1 MWQDVRALNASA
13 NGLIAMVVLA
23 CVASSVWWVSQRP
36 MFTLRS
42 VRVES
47 IYDVELKHVSAL
59 TLRSGVIGKFK
70 GNFFTTNLEQVRTAF
85 ESVPWVRRA
94 TVRREWPDQLIVSI
108 EEHEPLGTWGED
120 GRLLSVK
127 GDVFTANLAEAEE
140 DHLLPAFDGPEGS
153 EKDVLARFGQLR
165 AWFAPVALVPE
176 SLSLSSRYAWTVK
189 LDNGMQ
195 VALGREQ
202 EHDGNRDTLRE
213 RVQRLV
219 KVYPQLAARVPDIE
233 TIDMRYQNGLALA
246 ARGIRISKEGKLVPP
261 PAAKPAP
268 KTAAN
273 NAANNAAVVK
283 PITKAS
289 TQH

>member
-23 CVASSVWWVSQRP
+23 LVASGVWWVSQRP
-36 MFTLRS
+36 MFTLRT

-47 IYDVELKHVSAL
+47 MYDIELKRVNEL
-59 TLRSGVIGKFK
+59 TLRAGVVGKFK

-127 GDVFTANLAEAEE
+127 GDVFTANLAEADDE
-140 DHLLPAFDGPEGS
+140 HPLPQFDGPEGS
-153 EKDVLARFGQLR
+153 EKDVLARFSQLR
-165 AWFAPVALVPE
+165 AWFAPVKLTPE
-176 SLSLSSRYAWTVK
+176 ALSLSSRYAWTVK

-202 EHDGNRDTLRE
+202 DHNTMRE
-213 RVQRLV
+213 RVARLV
-219 KVYPQLAARVPDIE
+219 KIYPQLAARVPDIE

-246 ARGIRISKEGKLVPP
+246 AASVKFAKDGKPVAKTASAS
-261 PAAKPAP
+261 AAKKKPTQSTS
-268 KTAAN
+268 KTR
-273 NAANNAAVVK
+273 
-283 PITKAS
+283 TS